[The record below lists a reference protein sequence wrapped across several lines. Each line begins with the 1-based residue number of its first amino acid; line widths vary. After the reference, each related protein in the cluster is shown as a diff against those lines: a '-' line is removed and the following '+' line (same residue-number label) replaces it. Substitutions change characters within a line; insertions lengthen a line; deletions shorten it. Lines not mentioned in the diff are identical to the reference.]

1 MMPRKIEG
9 LIRRIKSSVSVF
21 RFGQNPM
28 VEVMDFPELTEE
40 DMREIKSFFPM
51 PKFFIFGYARSGT
64 TLLSRLLNLHPDVY
78 NSRLG
83 HFVTYKEGV
92 FNLLNSPATQDWLQ
106 RPSMYW
112 NGGKNLSTKMMRSTC
127 DFILEKEAKK
137 FNKNIVGDKSN
148 NNTVNG
154 KAIERLKLIYPD
166 AKVIFLIRDG
176 RDVAVSQRIR
186 FFVELPKYLDRVGLS
201 IREEFFSNPDAFLQ
215 EKRSIFSKKVLKQEA
230 LNWSA
235 NVTETDAM
243 ARKYYPDRYYSL
255 RFEDLILTPA
265 KIIKEI
271 WSFLGAN
278 VEDESLTDLI
288 LNEMEKNPDAKWQ
301 KRQDLI
307 LPDNIQK
314 GKTRN
319 WTEVFTQRD
328 RELFLRFAGKTLK
341 DWDYGK
347 NPVDSK

>member
-1 MMPRKIEG
+1 MAKKIES
-9 LIRRIKSSVSVF
+9 LIRRLKKLVFVF

-28 VEVMDFPELTEE
+28 VDMMDFPELTEE
-40 DMREIKSFFPM
+40 DMREIKSFYPM

-78 NSRLG
+78 ASRLG

-92 FNLLNSPATQDWLQ
+92 FNLLSSPTTQDWLH

-112 NGGKNLSTKMMRSTC
+112 NGGKNLSTKMMRSIC

-137 FNKNIVGDKSN
+137 FNKKIVGDKSN

-186 FFVELPKYLDRVGLS
+186 FFIELPKYLDRAGLA
-201 IREEFFSNPDAFLQ
+201 IRNEFLSNPDTFLQ
-215 EKRSIFSKKVLKQEA
+215 GKRSIFSKKVLKQEA
-230 LNWSA
+230 LNWSE
-235 NVTETDAM
+235 NVVETDAM
-243 ARKYYPDRYYSL
+243 ARKHYPDHYFSL
-255 RFEDLILTPA
+255 RFEDLILNPSE
-265 KIIKEI
+265 IIKDM

-288 LNEMEKNPDAKWQ
+288 KNEMEKNPDAKWQ
-301 KRQDLI
+301 KKQDLT
-307 LPDNIQK
+307 LPDNLRK
-314 GKTRN
+314 GITRN
-319 WTEVFTQRD
+319 WTEVLTQSD
-328 RELFLRFAGKTLK
+328 QELFVSFAGKTLK
-341 DWDYGK
+341 DWDYE
-347 NPVDSK
+347 

>member
-1 MMPRKIEG
+1 MMPSKIES
-9 LIRRIKSSVSVF
+9 LVRRIKNFVSVF
-21 RFGQNPM
+21 RSGRNPM
-28 VEVMDFPELTEE
+28 VEVMDFPKLTEE

-78 NSRLG
+78 TSRLG
-83 HFVTYKEGV
+83 HFFTYKEGV

-112 NGGKNLSTKMMRSTC
+112 NGGKSLSTKMMRSSC

-148 NNTVNG
+148 NNTVNE

-186 FFVELPKYLDRVGLS
+186 FFIELPKYLDRAGLA
-201 IREEFFSNPDAFLQ
+201 IRKEFLSNPDSFLQ
-215 EKRSIFSKKVLKQEA
+215 GKRSIFSEKGLKQEA
-230 LNWSA
+230 LNWSV
-235 NVTETDAM
+235 NVTKTDAM
-243 ARKYYPDRYYSL
+243 ARKYYPDHYYSL
-255 RFEDLILTPA
+255 RFEDLILTPV
-265 KIIKEI
+265 KIIKDI

-278 VEDESLTDLI
+278 VEDESLIDLI
-288 LNEMEKNPDAKWQ
+288 RNEMEKNPDAKWQ
-301 KRQDLI
+301 KKQDLTM
-307 LPDNIQK
+307 PDNLQK

-319 WTEVFTQRD
+319 WTEVFTTRD
-328 RELFLRFAGKTLK
+328 RELFVKFAGKTLK
-341 DWDYGK
+341 DWNYEK
-347 NPVDSK
+347 NPADNK